1 MVAPVDR
8 ALCKKAECHMRSP
21 IEIRNDAMDC
31 LRLAEQA
38 KGTQRKSMFLL
49 MAQAWTLLAQQ
60 AERIA
65 GEDGD
70 AGALAE
76 AKPTAH

>member
-1 MVAPVDR
+1 
-8 ALCKKAECHMRSP
+8 MRSP

-49 MAQAWTLLAQQ
+49 MAQAWAMLAEQ
-60 AERIA
+60 AEGIA
-65 GEDGD
+65 APAEDAPAD
-70 AGALAE
+70 A
-76 AKPTAH
+76 TTTH

>member
-1 MVAPVDR
+1 
-8 ALCKKAECHMRSP
+8 MRSP

-38 KGTQRKSMFLL
+38 KAPRQKTLFLL
-49 MAQAWTLLAQQ
+49 MAQAWNQLAQQ

-65 GEDGD
+65 APGEGDD
-70 AGALAE
+70 AGALADTT
-76 AKPTAH
+76 PTTH

>member
-1 MVAPVDR
+1 
-8 ALCKKAECHMRSP
+8 MRSP

-49 MAQAWTLLAQQ
+49 MAQAWAMLAQQ
-60 AERIA
+60 AEGIA
-65 GEDGD
+65 PPAEDTGD
-70 AGALAE
+70 IA
-76 AKPTAH
+76 TTTH